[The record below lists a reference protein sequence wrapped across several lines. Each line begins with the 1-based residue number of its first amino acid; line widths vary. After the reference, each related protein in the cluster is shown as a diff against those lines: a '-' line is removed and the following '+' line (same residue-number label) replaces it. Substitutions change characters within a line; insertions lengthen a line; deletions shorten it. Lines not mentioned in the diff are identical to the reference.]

1 MIKAIQIAETD
12 YRGIAEITANGWDG
26 RVLRMSHSTCCKWIA
41 SSATP
46 HPAGVYLLYAD
57 HFDRATHGNQIYV
70 GQTGAIGQRLGQ
82 HIGVKVFWTAVM
94 VFTSGD
100 DWMNVA
106 YTPNIERQFI
116 KWAKLANRYDIDNGD
131 NGREEHLGQ
140 ADRARLQCF
149 LDGVRPVL
157 RLAGIDVFEP
167 NMDGTFSYAFLDKA
181 TSHLKIVSGPP
192 NPVIKILAGSEFFGI
207 DQVVISQAALPDV
220 TYDAAE
226 RVHTFHNSVDVALIG
241 SEFIPRLFDEHI
253 GKWKSK
259 SGITLSAALKA
270 LRPHV

>member
-100 DWMNVA
+100 D
-106 YTPNIERQFI
+106 R
-116 KWAKLANRYDIDNGD
+116 
-131 NGREEHLGQ
+131 
-140 ADRARLQCF
+140 
-149 LDGVRPVL
+149 
-157 RLAGIDVFEP
+157 
-167 NMDGTFSYAFLDKA
+167 
-181 TSHLKIVSGPP
+181 
-192 NPVIKILAGSEFFGI
+192 
-207 DQVVISQAALPDV
+207 
-220 TYDAAE
+220 
-226 RVHTFHNSVDVALIG
+226 RVH
-241 SEFIPRLFDEHI
+241 PEHR
-253 GKWKSK
+253 
-259 SGITLSAALKA
+259 TAV
-270 LRPHV
+270 H